1 MHLRVSSLPLA
12 ALLVLPLACVDAPK
26 RADDQS
32 DQSDQAD
39 QSAQAKAKS
48 EQLAATPAPAESKPK
63 PGSLELS
70 AEELELL
77 DADPKTLSP
86 EQNRKRAYALRKKI
100 MQNPDSPQAQALEE
114 ARAAAVGGELTPE
127 QVDPDAKPKDEG
139 LVIEL
144 PEHLK
149 DQRVSKGEPAE

>member
-1 MHLRVSSLPLA
+1 MHVRASLSLA
-12 ALLVLPLACVDAPK
+12 ALLVLPLACVDAPD
-26 RADDQS
+26 RSAEAQ
-32 DQSDQAD
+32 QATE
-39 QSAQAKAKS
+39 KA
-48 EQLAATPAPAESKPK
+48 EVAPAPAPEQKPQ

-100 MQNPDSPQAQALEE
+100 MANPESPQAKALEE
-114 ARAAAVGGELTPE
+114 ARAAALGGELTPE
-127 QVDPDAKPKDEG
+127 QANPNAEKEG
-139 LVIEL
+139 VVIEL

-149 DQRVSKGEPAE
+149 DQRVSKMDPAPAPAPAQ

>member
-1 MHLRVSSLPLA
+1 MQRASLLLA
-12 ALLVLPLACVDAPK
+12 TLLVLPLGCAEPPERVAADKQEEQPK
-26 RADDQS
+26 
-32 DQSDQAD
+32 
-39 QSAQAKAKS
+39 
-48 EQLAATPAPAESKPK
+48 AAEPAPAPSPA
-63 PGSLELS
+63 PVAAPTSGSTELS

-77 DADPKTLSP
+77 DADPRALTP

-127 QVDPDAKPKDEG
+127 QADPHANPKKDEG

-144 PEHLK
+144 PEHLQ
-149 DQRVSKGEPAE
+149 DQRVSKGDPAAK

>member
-1 MHLRVSSLPLA
+1 MTLRASLPLV
-12 ALLVLPLACVDAPK
+12 LLALPLACVDAPT
-26 RADDQS
+26 RSADAQPIQANAEQPVAKPTPPTSSKQS
-32 DQSDQAD
+32 
-39 QSAQAKAKS
+39 
-48 EQLAATPAPAESKPK
+48 
-63 PGSLELS
+63 GSLELS

-86 EQNRKRAYALRKKI
+86 EQNRKRAYALRKKV

-114 ARAAAVGGELTPE
+114 ARAAALGGELTPE
-127 QVDPDAKPKDEG
+127 QVDPEAKPKDEG

-149 DQRVSKGEPAE
+149 DQGVSKNEPTE

>member
-1 MHLRVSSLPLA
+1 MPFRGSLPLA
-12 ALLVLPLACVDAPK
+12 ALLLFACVDAPE
-26 RADDQS
+26 RAD
-32 DQSDQAD
+32 
-39 QSAQAKAKS
+39 AQPTEAEQPDAKP
-48 EQLAATPAPAESKPK
+48 TAESKPQ

-86 EQNRKRAYALRKKI
+86 EQNRKRAYALRKKVL
-100 MQNPDSPQAQALEE
+100 QNPDSPQAKALEE
-114 ARAAAVGGELTPE
+114 AKAAALGGELTPE
-127 QVDPDAKPKDEG
+127 QVNPDGKQEG

-149 DQRVSKGEPAE
+149 DQRVSKGEGSI

>member
-1 MHLRVSSLPLA
+1 MHLRVTSLSLA
-12 ALLVLPLACVDAPK
+12 ALLVLPLACVDAPT
-26 RADDQS
+26 RS
-32 DQSDQAD
+32 GEG
-39 QSAQAKAKS
+39 QSAQAKKA
-48 EQLAATPAPAESKPK
+48 EQPAATPTPAEPKPK

-86 EQNRKRAYALRKKI
+86 EQNRKRAYALRKKV

-114 ARAAAVGGELTPE
+114 ARQAAIGGELTPE

-149 DQRVSKGEPAE
+149 DQRVSKNEPTE

>member
-12 ALLVLPLACVDAPK
+12 ALLVLPLACVEAPT
-26 RADDQS
+26 RADG
-32 DQSDQAD
+32 
-39 QSAQAKAKS
+39 QSAQAKA
-48 EQLAATPAPAESKPK
+48 EQPATATPATAQPKAK

-114 ARAAAVGGELTPE
+114 ARTAALGGELTPE
-127 QVDPDAKPKDEG
+127 QVDPDAKPKDQG
-139 LVIEL
+139 VVIEL

-149 DQRVSKGEPAE
+149 DQRVSKNVE